1 MNQKEWMTVPVL
13 FAASLDETLDFWEAL
28 GYEKTYYQKSPYGY
42 GVMSR
47 GEYGLHFVQQQA
59 LKPEENSVGC
69 LVMVT
74 DVEAVHQNFSRAL
87 KGKLGRVPNKG
98 LPRITRIRPGQTR
111 FTVTDPSGNWVTFI
125 KFGGEDEELTVNSE
139 QIGDQSP
146 LEFAISRA
154 TRFREFKL
162 DLAGAAKILE
172 VALKRHPD
180 ETAIV
185 IAQALLLR
193 AEIALDVE
201 ETSIA
206 SASLQKLRELPLSEA
221 EHASLNSEIQR
232 LSDQI
237 NDALGSTGA

>member
-28 GYEKTYYQKSPYGY
+28 GYEKSYYQKSPYGY

-47 GEYGLHFVQQQA
+47 GEYGLHFIQQKW
-59 LKPEENSVGC
+59 LKPEENPYGC

-74 DVEAVHQNFSRAL
+74 DVEAVHQNFSKAL

-125 KFGGEDEELTVNSE
+125 KFGDEDEEIAVNSE
-139 QIGDQSP
+139 QRGEQSP

-162 DLAGAAKILE
+162 DLSGAAKILD
-172 VALKRHPD
+172 VALERYPD
-180 ETAIV
+180 EATLL
-185 IAQALLLR
+185 IARALLLR
-193 AEIALDVE
+193 ADIAVDME
-201 ETSIA
+201 ETATA
-206 SASLQKLRELPLSEA
+206 SASLQKLRELSLSE
-221 EHASLNSEIQR
+221 EERASIESELQR
-232 LSDQI
+232 ISSLI
-237 NDALGSTGA
+237 L

>member
-28 GYEKTYYQKSPYGY
+28 GYEKSYYQKSPYGY

-47 GEYGLHFVQQQA
+47 GEYGLHFIQQKW
-59 LKPEENSVGC
+59 LKPEENPYGC

-74 DVEAVHQNFSRAL
+74 DVEAVHQNFSKAL

-98 LPRITRIRPGQTR
+98 LPRITRLRPGQTR

-125 KFGGEDEELTVNSE
+125 KFGDEDEEIAVNSE
-139 QIGDQSP
+139 QRGEQSP

-162 DLAGAAKILE
+162 DLSGAAKILD
-172 VALKRHPD
+172 VALERYPD
-180 ETAIV
+180 EATLL
-185 IAQALLLR
+185 IARALLLR
-193 AEIALDVE
+193 ADIAVDME
-201 ETSIA
+201 ETATA
-206 SASLQKLRELPLSEA
+206 SASLQKLRELSLSE
-221 EHASLNSEIQR
+221 EERASIESELQR
-232 LSDQI
+232 ISSLI
-237 NDALGSTGA
+237 P

>member
-28 GYEKTYYQKSPYGY
+28 GYEKSYYQKSPYGY

-47 GEYGLHFVQQQA
+47 GEYGLHFIQQKW
-59 LKPEENSVGC
+59 LKPEENPYGC

-74 DVEAVHQNFSRAL
+74 DVEAVHQNFSKAL

-125 KFGGEDEELTVNSE
+125 KFGAEDEKIAVNSE
-139 QIGDQSP
+139 QRGEQSP

-162 DLAGAAKILE
+162 DLSGAAKILD
-172 VALKRHPD
+172 VALVRYPD
-180 ETAIV
+180 EATLLSAR
-185 IAQALLLR
+185 ALLLR
-193 AEIALDVE
+193 ADIAVDME
-201 ETSIA
+201 ETATA
-206 SASLQKLRELPLSEA
+206 SASLQKLRELSLSQE
-221 EHASLNSEIQR
+221 ERASIESELQR
-232 LSDQI
+232 ISSLI
-237 NDALGSTGA
+237 L

>member
-13 FAASLDETLDFWEAL
+13 FAASLDETLDFWESL
-28 GYEKTYYQKSPYGY
+28 GYEKSYYQKSPYGY

-47 GEYGLHFVQQQA
+47 GEYGLHFIQQKW
-59 LKPEENSVGC
+59 LKPEENPYGC

-74 DVEAVHQNFSRAL
+74 DVEAIHQNFSKAL

-125 KFGGEDEELTVNSE
+125 KFGDEDEEIAVNSE
-139 QIGDQSP
+139 QRGEQSP

-162 DLAGAAKILE
+162 DLSGAAKILD
-172 VALKRHPD
+172 VALERYPD
-180 ETAIV
+180 EATLL
-185 IAQALLLR
+185 IARALLLR
-193 AEIALDVE
+193 ADIAVDMEEIA
-201 ETSIA
+201 TA
-206 SASLQKLRELPLSEA
+206 SASLQKLRELSLSE
-221 EHASLNSEIQR
+221 EERASIESELQR
-232 LSDQI
+232 TSSLI
-237 NDALGSTGA
+237 H

>member
-47 GEYGLHFVQQQA
+47 GEYSLHFIQQKW
-59 LKPEENSVGC
+59 LKPEENPYGC
-69 LVMVT
+69 MVMVT
-74 DVEAVHQNFSRAL
+74 DVEAAHQAFSAAL

-125 KFGGEDEELTVNSE
+125 KFGDEDGEIAVDSE
-139 QIGDQSP
+139 QKGDQSP

-154 TRFREFKL
+154 ARFREFKL
-162 DLAGAAKILE
+162 DFSGAAKILD
-172 VALKRHPD
+172 VALERHSG
-180 ETAIV
+180 EAKIL
-185 IAQALLLR
+185 IARALLLR
-193 AEIALDVE
+193 AEIALDLE
-201 ETSIA
+201 ETA
-206 SASLQKLRELPLSEA
+206 TANANLQKLRGLNLSPEDEA
-221 EHASLNSEIQR
+221 SIASEIER
-232 LSDQI
+232 ITELIRDV
-237 NDALGSTGA
+237 

>member
-47 GEYGLHFVQQQA
+47 GEYDLHFIQQKW
-59 LKPEENSVGC
+59 LKPEENPYGC

-74 DVEAVHQNFSRAL
+74 DVEAVHQNFSNVL

-125 KFGGEDEELTVNSE
+125 KFGEEDQDAWENADAEGQTKLE
-139 QIGDQSP
+139 Q
-146 LEFAISRA
+146 AISRA
-154 TRFREFKL
+154 RRFHEFKL
-162 DLAGAAKILE
+162 DLSGAAKVLD
-172 VALKRHPD
+172 VALERYSD
-180 ETAIV
+180 EANIL
-185 IAQALLLR
+185 IARALLLR
-193 AEIALDVE
+193 AEIALDAE
-201 ETSIA
+201 ETA
-206 SASLQKLRELPLSEA
+206 AAGASLQKLRELPLSE
-221 EHASLNSEIQR
+221 EERASLSSEIER
-232 LSDQI
+232 LSEI
-237 NDALGSTGA
+237 NKPD

>member
-28 GYEKTYYQKSPYGY
+28 GYEKSYYQKSPYGY

-47 GEYGLHFVQQQA
+47 GEYGLHFIQQKW
-59 LKPEENSVGC
+59 LKPKENPYGC

-74 DVEAVHQNFSRAL
+74 DVEAVHQNFSNAL

-125 KFGGEDEELTVNSE
+125 KFGDEDEEIAVNSE
-139 QIGDQSP
+139 QRGEQSP

-162 DLAGAAKILE
+162 DLSGAAKILD
-172 VALKRHPD
+172 VALERYPD
-180 ETAIV
+180 EATLL
-185 IAQALLLR
+185 IARALLLR
-193 AEIALDVE
+193 ADIAVDME
-201 ETSIA
+201 ETATA
-206 SASLQKLRELPLSEA
+206 SASLQKLRELSLSE
-221 EHASLNSEIQR
+221 EERASIESELQR
-232 LSDQI
+232 ITSLI
-237 NDALGSTGA
+237 L

>member
-13 FAASLDETLDFWEAL
+13 FAASLDETLSFWEAL

-47 GEYGLHFVQQQA
+47 GEYSLHFIQQKW
-59 LKPEENSVGC
+59 LKPEENPYGC

-74 DVEAVHQNFSRAL
+74 DVEAAHLAFSTAL

-125 KFGGEDEELTVNSE
+125 KFGDEDGEIAVESE
-139 QIGDQSP
+139 QKGDQSP

-154 TRFREFKL
+154 ARFREFKL
-162 DLAGAAKILE
+162 DFSGAAKILD
-172 VALKRHPD
+172 VALERHSG
-180 ETAIV
+180 EAKIL
-185 IAQALLLR
+185 IARALLLR
-193 AEIALDVE
+193 AEIALDLE
-201 ETSIA
+201 ETA
-206 SASLQKLRELPLSEA
+206 TANANLQKLRGLNLSPEDEA
-221 EHASLNSEIQR
+221 SIASEIER
-232 LSDQI
+232 ITELI
-237 NDALGSTGA
+237 

>member
-42 GVMSR
+42 AVMSR
-47 GEYGLHFVQQQA
+47 GEYGLHFIQQKW
-59 LKPEENSVGC
+59 LKPEENPYGC

-74 DVEAVHQNFSRAL
+74 DVEAVHQNFSKAL

-125 KFGGEDEELTVNSE
+125 KFGDEDEEIAVNSE
-139 QIGDQSP
+139 QRGDQSP
-146 LEFAISRA
+146 MEFAISRA

-162 DLAGAAKILE
+162 DLSGAAKILD
-172 VALKRHPD
+172 VALERHSD
-180 ETAIV
+180 EAKIL
-185 IAQALLLR
+185 IARALLLR

-201 ETSIA
+201 ETATA
-206 SASLQKLRELPLSEA
+206 SASLQKLRELPLSE
-221 EHASLNSEIQR
+221 EERASLSSEIER
-232 LSDQI
+232 LSKIKKPD
-237 NDALGSTGA
+237 

>member
-28 GYEKTYYQKSPYGY
+28 GYEKSYYQKSPYGY

-47 GEYGLHFVQQQA
+47 GEYGLHFIQQKW
-59 LKPEENSVGC
+59 LKPEENPYGC

-74 DVEAVHQNFSRAL
+74 DVEAVHENFSKAL

-125 KFGGEDEELTVNSE
+125 KFGDEDEEIVVNSE
-139 QIGDQSP
+139 QRGEQSP

-162 DLAGAAKILE
+162 DLSGTAKILD
-172 VALKRHPD
+172 VALERYPD
-180 ETAIV
+180 EATLLITR
-185 IAQALLLR
+185 ALLLR
-193 AEIALDVE
+193 ADIAVDME
-201 ETSIA
+201 ETATA
-206 SASLQKLRELPLSEA
+206 SASLQKLRELSLSE
-221 EHASLNSEIQR
+221 EERASIESELQR
-232 LSDQI
+232 ISSLI
-237 NDALGSTGA
+237 L

>member
-13 FAASLDETLDFWEAL
+13 FAASLDETLDFWEVL
-28 GYEKTYYQKSPYGY
+28 GYEKSYYQKSPYGY

-47 GEYGLHFVQQQA
+47 GEYGLHFIQQKW
-59 LKPEENSVGC
+59 LKPEENPYGC

-74 DVEAVHQNFSRAL
+74 DVEDVHQNFSKAL

-125 KFGGEDEELTVNSE
+125 KFGDEDEEIAVNSE
-139 QIGDQSP
+139 QRGEQSP

-162 DLAGAAKILE
+162 DLSGAAKILD
-172 VALKRHPD
+172 VALERYPD
-180 ETAIV
+180 EATLL
-185 IAQALLLR
+185 IARALLLR
-193 AEIALDVE
+193 ADIAVDME
-201 ETSIA
+201 ETATA
-206 SASLQKLRELPLSEA
+206 SASLQKLRELSLSE
-221 EHASLNSEIQR
+221 EERASIESELQR
-232 LSDQI
+232 ISSVIL
-237 NDALGSTGA
+237 

>member
-42 GVMSR
+42 AVMSR
-47 GEYGLHFVQQQA
+47 GEYGLHFIQQKW
-59 LKPEENSVGC
+59 LKPEENPYGC

-74 DVEAVHQNFSRAL
+74 DVEALHQNFSKAL

-125 KFGGEDEELTVNSE
+125 KFGDEDEEITVNSE
-139 QIGDQSP
+139 QRGDQSP
-146 LEFAISRA
+146 MEFAISRA

-162 DLAGAAKILE
+162 DLSGAAKILD
-172 VALKRHPD
+172 VALERHGG
-180 ETAIV
+180 ESTLL
-185 IAQALLLR
+185 IARALLLR
-193 AEIALDVE
+193 ADIAIDAE
-201 ETSIA
+201 ETAIA
-206 SASLQKLRELPLSEA
+206 RANLEKLRELTLSA
-221 EHASLNSEIQR
+221 EDRASLNSEIER
-232 LSDQI
+232 LNEI
-237 NDALGSTGA
+237 LA